1 MKKLFFLST
10 LLLSVAL
17 ANAQG
22 FPDSWTD
29 GKFYTVN
36 GAKLY
41 TVTVGKGE
49 PMIIIP
55 GGPGGAHPGYRGDF
69 DSITL
74 NNNIQVI
81 YMDGFG
87 RGKSDTAKD
96 VKEYTITRDIE
107 DIEGL
112 RKAMGL
118 NKISLYGHSYGS
130 VVAQGYAIKYPQNT
144 SHLIIA
150 NGFHSYLMWQANDDN
165 SNHEIKTNYPE
176 VWDTL
181 MKVRAQGV
189 ISSDE
194 IHQDIY
200 GRVPYGFL
208 YAYNPEKFRGG
219 AQRKPYPNAWNAKL
233 YYQMVG
239 KDGDFIVGNE
249 IGNFDYRKDLKN
261 LKMPVLILAGRYD
274 RVAVPYMQVQYK
286 QYCPQAQFVMFER
299 SGHNPQV
306 EEKEKLYKVL
316 IDFLKK

>member
-1 MKKLFFLST
+1 MKKLLFLSH
-10 LLLSVAL
+10 LLLASFIVK
-17 ANAQG
+17 AQD

-29 GKFYTVN
+29 GKYYTGN

-41 TVTVGKGE
+41 TVTVGTGT
-49 PMIIIP
+49 PVFVIP
-55 GGPGGAHPGYRGDF
+55 GGPGGAHPGYRIM
-69 DSITL
+69 DSLTV
-74 NNNIQVI
+74 NRNIQLI
-81 YMDGFG
+81 YIDGFG
-87 RGKSDTAKD
+87 RGKSDTAIN
-96 VKEYTITRDIE
+96 VKEYTIARDIE

-112 RKAMGL
+112 RKAMKL
-118 NKISLYGHSYGS
+118 EKIGLYGHSYGS
-130 VVAQGYAIKYPQNT
+130 VVAQGYAIKYPATT

-181 MKVRAQGV
+181 MKVRAQGAV
-189 ISSDE
+189 SSDP
-194 IHQDIY
+194 IHQEIY

-208 YAYNPEKFRGG
+208 YAYNPERFLSR
-219 AQRKPYPNAWNAKL
+219 RSKPYPNSFNSKL

-239 KDGDFIVGNE
+239 KDGDFLVGND

-261 LKMPVLILAGRYD
+261 LKMPVLVLAGRYD

-286 QYCPQAQFVMFER
+286 QFCPQAQFVMFEN

-306 EEKEKLYKVL
+306 EEREKLFSILQK
-316 IDFLKK
+316 FLEKK